1 MGNYISVQLTLF
13 LRSIL
18 LGAVLGLAY
27 DWARALR
34 TLGGRLWGGLLD
46 AAYCLGAVSSVFL
59 FVLAG
64 DGELRFFVLAGALG
78 GALLF
83 FILLSRPLRPVWDF
97 WVQVFLSP
105 VRLLC
110 RFLQK
115 GERRGKKC
123 LSFCRSWIIMKWKER
138 QTPPRE
144 GDEQMGDTRKR
155 QPPRGSQKKREQ
167 PKSKVTLWLVVLLT
181 ATACV
186 LLVVMA
192 GKIQRAREEEAAY
205 AAYLEELTETNEQL
219 KEDIANSDDPA
230 LIQEIARDKLGLV
243 FSDEKEFHFS
253 S

>member
-1 MGNYISVQLTLF
+1 M
-13 LRSIL
+13 
-18 LGAVLGLAY
+18 
-27 DWARALR
+27 
-34 TLGGRLWGGLLD
+34 
-46 AAYCLGAVSSVFL
+46 FL

-186 LLVVMA
+186 QLVVMA

-205 AAYLEELTETNEQL
+205 AAYLEELTETNERL